1 MQVEETAFDIPH
13 DGSLGLLAY
22 GYIGLLAWRQARK
35 KYESE
40 TGMKIRYFNIET
52 KKEITADNTF
62 KGEIDNEQE
71 G

>member
-13 DGSLGLLAY
+13 DGLLGLLAY

-40 TGMKIRYFNIET
+40 TGKKIRYFNVET
-52 KKEITADNTF
+52 KKEKAADTST

-71 G
+71 A

>member
-35 KYESE
+35 KYELE
-40 TGMKIRYFNIET
+40 TGKKIRYFHIET
-52 KKEITADNTF
+52 KNEIIEETST
-62 KGEIDNEQE
+62 KGGIENEQKA
-71 G
+71 